1 MLFLYGTEIFL
12 SFAVRV
18 FSRVGYKS
26 NLYKKEG
33 EGSVGI
39 DVDGFGSDIFYG
51 EDIICI
57 FVIVIVKY
65 ELWQTFLSPFSLVR
79 EKKLQK

>member
-57 FVIVIVKY
+57 FVIVIVKCAQCRKY
-65 ELWQTFLSPFSLVR
+65 FYHIYCGI
-79 EKKLQK
+79 K